1 MYQKYA
7 ELRDERELTDYRV
20 ALDTGIST
28 ATLTNWKK
36 GNYKPKIDKL
46 LILANYFGVP
56 VTYFVGGATEAAGEE
71 G

>member
-7 ELRDERELTDYRV
+7 KLRDERGLTDYRV

-36 GNYKPKIDKL
+36 GNYNPKNNKL
-46 LILANYFGVP
+46 LLLAKYFNVP
-56 VTYFVGGATEAAGEE
+56 VTYFIEGVAEE
-71 G
+71 VS